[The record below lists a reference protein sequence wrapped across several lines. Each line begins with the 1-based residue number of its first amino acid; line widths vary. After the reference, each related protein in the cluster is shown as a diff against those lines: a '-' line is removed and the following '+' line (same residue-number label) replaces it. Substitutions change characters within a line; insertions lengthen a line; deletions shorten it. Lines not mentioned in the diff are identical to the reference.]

1 MKNIFIFLLI
11 NVIFSSTAFA
21 GTVYKE
27 GTVTSLKMFGDVFVI
42 YVDAIDTPACAT
54 GQKRVAIKNDDP
66 IYSTVVSAALT
77 AKATGAKI
85 QIGYNEQCVN
95 NSTSWDFESF
105 WLI

>member
-1 MKNIFIFLLI
+1 MKKFFIFLLI
-11 NVIFSSTAFA
+11 NFIFTSAAFA

-27 GTVTSLKMFGDVFVI
+27 GVVTSLKMFGDVFII
-42 YVDAIDTPACAT
+42 YVDTVDTPACAS
-54 GQKRVAIKNDDP
+54 GAKRVAIKNNDP

-85 QIGYNEQCVN
+85 QIGYHEQCVN

-105 WLI
+105 WLM